1 MTYDDDN
8 ILSISGIQHF
18 VFCRRQWALI
28 HIEQQW
34 AENLLTVSGEIMHN
48 KAHDNT
54 FSETRNGVIVSRGMQ
69 VASYELG
76 IFGECDVVE
85 FIPSESGALLY
96 DKPGKYTIIPDELLL
111 FVTVED
117 SAFPPLEPLPIFC
130 AEFPLSLPLQAAKLT
145 VRSAIAKT
153 AIIFF
158 FIRIISLKI
167 LYTLVFIKCC
177 ALIRFFTFFIIIRNF
192 LQIINLGI
200 NFVKILFK
208 RQAKQN
214 IPRIKISKDKFFV
227 EVRYV

>member
-76 IFGECDVVE
+76 IFGEC
-85 FIPSESGALLY
+85 
-96 DKPGKYTIIPDELLL
+96 ELLNL
-111 FVTVED
+111 FRLKAVHCFMI
-117 SAFPPLEPLPIFC
+117 SLENILS
-130 AEFPLSLPLQAAKLT
+130 FPLNTSMVNQRYQMQIYYRLPHKLC
-145 VRSAIAKT
+145 A
-153 AIIFF
+153 
-158 FIRIISLKI
+158 LKI
-167 LYTLVFIKCC
+167 C
-177 ALIRFFTFFIIIRNF
+177 
-192 LQIINLGI
+192 
-200 NFVKILFK
+200 FV
-208 RQAKQN
+208 Q
-214 IPRIKISKDKFFV
+214 V
-227 EVRYV
+227 